1 MLFVGENTPKAVKNI
16 IQKLLQCFVAV
27 SVSWKVPVF
36 NAIFFFF
43 FWGGGGWTVLHFA
56 LIACNG
62 MIIRRIFLPPFVPT
76 WLRRGGRS
84 KEKRACHLMLFHL
97 NEAKLPQKR
106 GSDDPPGHIWKRN
119 SCTQYYLPMLLAT
132 RLKRR
137 QLNEDLENTHFGPK
151 IADFTNFMLS
161 RLGGNPIHEALQL
174 LMCFIWSLLM

>member
-1 MLFVGENTPKAVKNI
+1 
-16 IQKLLQCFVAV
+16 
-27 SVSWKVPVF
+27 
-36 NAIFFFF
+36 
-43 FWGGGGWTVLHFA
+43 
-56 LIACNG
+56 
-62 MIIRRIFLPPFVPT
+62 
-76 WLRRGGRS
+76 
-84 KEKRACHLMLFHL
+84 MLFHL

-161 RLGGNPIHEALQL
+161 RLGGKPIHEALQL